1 MKKIFATL
9 AIFGAMTF
17 GLASSAM
24 AQDEAIEEST
34 EVMTEEAAPAEEAV
48 AAEEVQAPAAQAAP
62 APAAPAPADAPAA
75 EEETSMFKSL
85 KIKFIEGGADFMAF
99 VALCLIFGLA
109 LCIERIIYLSLSSIN
124 SKKLLESVEEKLNMK
139 DVEGAKELCRNTR
152 GPIASIMYQ
161 GLSRI
166 DEGSDVVEK
175 TITSYGG
182 VQMGALETNI
192 TWISLFI
199 ALAPMLG
206 FMGTVIGMIQAFD
219 KIQQVGDISAT
230 VVAGGIKV
238 ALLTTVFGL
247 IVAMILQIFLN
258 FILTRIEA
266 LTTEMEDSSISLLDI
281 VVEYNEKNAIAKS
294 NNSDIVKQNDNCN
307 QDLSTQ
313 I

>member
-17 GLASSAM
+17 GLTSNVL
-24 AQDEAIEEST
+24 AQDDEFSSEET
-34 EVMTEEAAPAEEAV
+34 VEVQDEPAPAK
-48 AAEEVQAPAAQAAP
+48 EEVKKEEPKAAP
-62 APAAPAPADAPAA
+62 APAAAV
-75 EEETSMFKSL
+75 EEEVSMFKAL
-85 KIKFIEGGADFMAF
+85 KIKFIEGGADFMSF
-99 VALCLIFGLA
+99 VALCLIIGLA
-109 LCIERIIYLSLSSIN
+109 LCIERIIYLSLSATN
-124 SKKLLESVEEKLNMK
+124 SKKLLEGIEEKLDEK
-139 DVEGAKELCRNTR
+139 DVEGAMDLCRNTR

-161 GLSRI
+161 GLSRLE
-166 DEGSDVVEK
+166 EGPEVVEK
-175 TITSYGG
+175 TVVSYGG
-182 VQMGALETNI
+182 VQMGGLEKNI
-192 TWISLFI
+192 TWISLCI

-247 IVAMILQIFLN
+247 IVAMILQVFLN

-281 VVEYNEKNAIAKS
+281 VVKYNEKN
-294 NNSDIVKQNDNCN
+294 
-307 QDLSTQ
+307 
-313 I
+313 

>member
-17 GLASSAM
+17 GLTSNVL
-24 AQDEAIEEST
+24 AQDELSSDENT
-34 EVMTEEAAPAEEAV
+34 TEAV
-48 AAEEVQAPAAQAAP
+48 DESASSEQAEPAAA
-62 APAAPAPADAPAA
+62 APAAPAAAAPAA
-75 EEETSMFKSL
+75 AAPATTDDGETSMFKAL
-85 KIKFIEGGADFMAF
+85 KIKFIEGDAFFMSF
-99 VALCLIFGLA
+99 VALCLILGLA
-109 LCIERIIYLSLSSIN
+109 LCIERIVYLSLSSTN
-124 SKKLLESVEEKLNMK
+124 SKKLLESIEEKLNEK
-139 DVEGAKELCRNTR
+139 DVEGAMELCRNTR

-166 DEGSDVVEK
+166 EDGPDVVEK
-175 TITSYGG
+175 TVESYGG
-182 VQMGALETNI
+182 VQMGGLEKNV
-192 TWISLFI
+192 TWISLCI

-247 IVAMILQIFLN
+247 IVAMILQLFLN

-266 LTTEMEDSSISLLDI
+266 MTTEMEDSSISLLDI
-281 VVEYNEKNAIAKS
+281 VVAYNEKNNAS
-294 NNSDIVKQNDNCN
+294 NSETVTTFNN
-307 QDLSTQ
+307 QQT
-313 I
+313 IE